1 MKFRAKLIDITCIQ
15 QFTNIVATVSK
26 LIKVCTLR
34 LTSDKIYFIL
44 SETVVNGGVQ
54 IWCELPQGHFCDE
67 YAMQG
72 ASTEANEIFLE
83 LSPENLLRALKT
95 GHSARWIK
103 LKLTNKHSPCLTVE
117 VDLPTV
123 GSHQRLAVHDIPIT
137 IIKRRNWADY
147 AEPEMPNFDVSIA
160 MPTLKLL
167 KNVVDKMKNISNFV
181 VLSAN
186 QSGEMKLSV
195 ETDMVA
201 VNTHFRDLFNP
212 TWRKDGGDDASQ
224 ASRVSQ
230 RDATEFAEAR
240 IDIRRFAQFLSSQH
254 VNPSRVVCNIVDNRV
269 VHFYLMHDDV
279 SLQYFMPVV
288 SS

>member
-1 MKFRAKLIDITCIQ
+1 MKFRAKLVDISCIQ
-15 QFTNIVATVSK
+15 QFTNVVATVSK

-34 LTSDKIYFIL
+34 LTSDKLYFIL

-83 LSPENLLRALKT
+83 LNPENLLRALKT
-95 GHSARWIK
+95 GQSARWIK
-103 LKLTNKHSPCLTVE
+103 LKLTNKHTPCLTVE

-160 MPTLKLL
+160 MPALKML

-195 ETDMVA
+195 ETDMVS

-212 TWRKDGGDDASQ
+212 SWRHDGGDDAGENPR
-224 ASRVSQ
+224 ASQ
-230 RDATEFAEAR
+230 RDPSEFAQAR
-240 IDIRRFAQFLSSQH
+240 IDIRRFSQFLSGQQ
-254 VNPSRVVCNIVDNRV
+254 VNPNRV
-269 VHFYLMHDDV
+269 ICSEFTSLLLEYLLECVFDGEKER
-279 SLQYFMPVV
+279 P